1 MDAQTAQKALAYAC
15 LILADDDLSITADN
29 LISIL
34 RAANVSIDGFM
45 PGIYEQAFKTL
56 SPKQLIT
63 SFSGALGGV
72 GGGAQGQS
80 TAQATSGKFI
90 DDKWETTSFKV
101 RINCEKVDFEN
112 TNLVKIW
119 TKN

>member
-1 MDAQTAQKALAYAC
+1 MTNSKKQGKTVDAQTAQKALAYAC

-34 RAANVSIDGFM
+34 RAANVSIDAFM
-45 PGIYEQAFKTL
+45 PRIYEQAFKTL

-80 TAQATSGKFI
+80 SAQADSG
-90 DDKWETTSFKV
+90 E
-101 RINCEKVDFEN
+101 
-112 TNLVKIW
+112 L
-119 TKN
+119 